1 MESATGM
8 AHQSEIK
15 FRITLDET
23 KIPEKLEWSATDSE
37 NEAFS
42 ECKTMML
49 TLWDAEERATMSID
63 LWTKDMMIDD
73 MNILFHQTLLKLA
86 DTYNRATNNFEVSEM
101 FRKFA
106 DEFAVKL
113 ELIPNPQI
121 KTTEKEL

>member
-1 MESATGM
+1 MESATDM
-8 AHQSEIK
+8 AQQSEIK
-15 FRITLDET
+15 FRITLDDS

-37 NEAFS
+37 NEDFS

-49 TLWDAEERATMSID
+49 TLWDAKERATMSID

-73 MNILFHQTLLKLA
+73 MNILFHQTLLKLG
-86 DTYNRATNNFEVSEM
+86 DTYNRATNNFEISEM

-113 ELIPNPQI
+113 ELLPNSPV
-121 KTTEKEL
+121 KTTEKDL

>member
-1 MESATGM
+1 M
-8 AHQSEIK
+8 AQQSEIK
-15 FRITLDET
+15 FRITLDEA
-23 KIPEKLEWSATDSE
+23 KIPEKLEWNATDSE
-37 NEAFS
+37 SGKFS

-106 DEFAVKL
+106 DEFALKL

>member
-1 MESATGM
+1 M
-8 AHQSEIK
+8 AQQSEIK
-15 FRITLDET
+15 FRITLDEA
-23 KIPEKLEWSATDSE
+23 KIPEKLEWNATDSE
-37 NEAFS
+37 NGEFS